1 MRNHWK
7 IIRTLY
13 SPHFITELLLILEM
27 ALLIQIL
34 AICTASASYYRTQM
48 RLADALWKKG
58 NYIYFTPPDTTPGDS
73 REPLPLQELMKDH
86 PEVEAVYQGSA
97 NNEGVLLKEKTLTDA
112 SGNPRGIILIHY
124 NDAMREKASDY
135 LTLAEGIDPKE
146 TAALFV
152 TPEFAG
158 EYPPGTT
165 LTIQTTDFQSIQTE
179 APNVRETVYTVCGV
193 IRKDP
198 VPVTNRASEGYMMA
212 ESLSVYTKEMLNIN
226 RCYVMIACGEEEIP
240 AHSAMLKLQAGT
252 DADSMISV
260 LNEEYAAY
268 GKFYSYAYMR
278 SYSREHLMWIKSNIL
293 LGSILL
299 LLVFFSHL
307 VGYLSVTTRNKA
319 RINALLSING
329 LTPAGLAAYN
339 SASFLL
345 LLLAALVIGLPI
357 VPLTEKWSKVIP
369 YGGHA
374 VMWECLAVLFIFALL
389 MVYTAVRAR
398 LRKGNTIL
406 LYRKGT

>member
-48 RLADALWKKG
+48 RLADALWKEG
-58 NYIYFTPPDTTPGDS
+58 NYIYFTPPNTAPGDLP
-73 REPLPLQELMKDH
+73 ETLPLQELMDH
-86 PEVEAVYQGSA
+86 YPEVEAVYQGSA
-97 NNEGVLLKEKTLTDA
+97 NNEGVMLKENTLTDD
-112 SGNPRGIILIHY
+112 SGSPFGITLIHY

-135 LTLAEGIDPKE
+135 LALAEDVDPKGN
-146 TAALFV
+146 AALFV
-152 TPEFAG
+152 TPEVAKV
-158 EYPPGTT
+158 YPPGTT
-165 LTIQTTDFQSIQTE
+165 LTFQMIDIQSIYTE
-179 APNVRETVYTVCGV
+179 AWNIRETDYTVCGI

-198 VPVTNRASEGYMMA
+198 VPVTNLASEGYMMA
-212 ESLSVYTKEMLNIN
+212 ECLSVYSVEMLKAN
-226 RCYVMIACGEEEIP
+226 RSFFMIACGEEELP
-240 AHSAMLKLQAGT
+240 VRAVMLKLQAGT
-252 DADSMISV
+252 DAESVISA
-260 LNEEYAAY
+260 LKEEYAAY

-278 SYSREHLMWIKSNIL
+278 SYSRENLMWVKSNIL

-299 LLVFFSHL
+299 LLVYFSHL
-307 VGYLSVTTRNKA
+307 VGYLSVSTRNKA
-319 RINALLSING
+319 RTNALLSING
-329 LTPAGLAAYN
+329 LTPARLAVYN

-345 LLLAALVIGLPI
+345 LLLVALVIGLPI
-357 VPLTEKWSKVIP
+357 VPLAEKWTKVVP
-369 YGGHA
+369 YGGHV
-374 VMWECLAVLFIFALL
+374 VMWECLAVLFLFALL
-389 MVYTAVRAR
+389 MVYAAVRAR

>member
-27 ALLIQIL
+27 VLLIQIL
-34 AICTASASYYRTQM
+34 AICTASASYYRWQM

-58 NYIYFTPPDTTPGDS
+58 SYIYFTPPNTAPGDS
-73 REPLPLQELMKDH
+73 PEPLPLQELMKDH

-97 NNEGVLLKEKTLTDA
+97 NNEGVSLKEKILTDA
-112 SGNPRGIILIHY
+112 SGNPMGIILIHY

-146 TAALFV
+146 NAVLFV
-152 TPEFAG
+152 TSEFAG
-158 EYPPGTT
+158 EFPPGTT
-165 LTIQTTDFQSIQTE
+165 LTIQTTDSRGIQTE
-179 APNVRETVYTVCGV
+179 APNVRETAYTVCGV

-198 VPVTNRASEGYMMA
+198 VPVTNRADEGYMMA
-212 ESLSVYTKEMLNIN
+212 ESLSVYAEEIADN
-226 RCYVMIACGEEEIP
+226 RGVFMIACGEEEIP
-240 AHSAMLKLQAGT
+240 VHSAMLELNAGA
-252 DADSMISV
+252 DADSV
-260 LNEEYAAY
+260 TAALNEEYAVY

-278 SYSREHLMWIKSNIL
+278 SYSREHPMWVKSNIL

-307 VGYLSVTTRNKA
+307 VGYLSVATRNKA

-357 VPLTEKWSKVIP
+357 VPFTEKWSKVVP

-374 VMWECLAVLFIFALL
+374 VMWECLAVLFLFALL
-389 MVYTAVRAR
+389 MVYAAVRAR